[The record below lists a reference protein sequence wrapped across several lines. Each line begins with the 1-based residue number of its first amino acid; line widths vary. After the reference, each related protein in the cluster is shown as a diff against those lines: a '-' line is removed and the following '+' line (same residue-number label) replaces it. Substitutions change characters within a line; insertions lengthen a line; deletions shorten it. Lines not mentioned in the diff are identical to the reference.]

1 MWLLCCGTDDQYIYN
16 RNQELL
22 NLNELLFLKL
32 FTVINIIFNKT
43 AAWRT
48 ILERS

>member
-1 MWLLCCGTDDQYIYN
+1 MWLLCCGTNDQYIYN

-32 FTVINIIFNKT
+32 FAIKIIFNKT